1 MEHSFQQQ
9 NNRVSFERGIQLNIL
24 YVSETCMQAWLKWQT
39 QNQDGLTTYNVLHFD
54 NDSCIKLTVNVR
66 IVSLFKA
73 FSIPLRNS
81 Q

>member
-24 YVSETCMQAWLKWQT
+24 YVSETCMKARLKWQT
-39 QNQDGLTTYNVLHFD
+39 QNQDGLTTYSVLHFD

-66 IVSLFKA
+66 IVNLFKA